1 MESISRTWTERR
13 NWIIAASIMVA
24 IGFAAAFAVQGT
36 LSSYKERKLETV
48 FPDPASPTEKSK
60 ILIKTNDGQEL
71 AIFLGDSRVARW
83 KPLPVLPG
91 VTIAT
96 SGRGGDTIQQIGLR
110 FEQDVKVHEPEL
122 VVIQAGV
129 NDLVV
134 ASLFPERSTEIIE
147 NFKSKLCEIVL
158 ELETNGT
165 KLILMTIVRPSKPSF
180 LRRVVWSDA
189 IFSHLDDANAFIRS
203 LARFDHVT
211 VFDADAL
218 LSSGNETL
226 PAKLAKD
233 TLHFEPEAYELLNSH
248 LEKLLPSGKD

>member
-1 MESISRTWTERR
+1 MESISRTWTKRR
-13 NWIIAASIMVA
+13 KWAIAASLMIA
-24 IGFAAAFAVQGT
+24 IGSAGIFAVQGT
-36 LSSYKERKLETV
+36 LSSYKERKLKTA
-48 FPDPASPTEKSK
+48 FPDTASPVEKSK
-60 ILIKTNDGQEL
+60 GLIKPNAGQDL

-91 VTIAT
+91 ATIAT

-110 FEQDVKVHEPEL
+110 FEQDVKVHEPAL
-122 VVIQAGV
+122 VVIQAGI

-134 ASLFPERSTEIIE
+134 ASLFPERSTEIID
-147 NFKSKLCEIVL
+147 NFKSRLLEIVQ
-158 ELETNGT
+158 ELEANGT
-165 KLILMTIVRPSKPSF
+165 KLIVMTIVRPSKPSF

-189 IFSHLDDANAFIRS
+189 IFDHLDDANAFVKS
-203 LARFDHVT
+203 LARFNHVT

-226 PAKLAKD
+226 PAKFAKD